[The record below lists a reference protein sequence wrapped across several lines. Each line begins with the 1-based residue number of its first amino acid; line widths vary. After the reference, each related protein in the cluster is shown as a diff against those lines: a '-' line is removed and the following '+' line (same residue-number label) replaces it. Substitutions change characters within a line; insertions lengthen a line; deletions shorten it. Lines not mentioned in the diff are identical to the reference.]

1 MVLLAHLAVAVAD
14 IMEQQM
20 VLLVI
25 LAVLVVEAVLQKME
39 LLAQV
44 VLAQVD
50 KEMLVER
57 QEIVVAQGLIPA
69 EVAVAAQVQ

>member
-1 MVLLAHLAVAVAD
+1 
-14 IMEQQM
+14 
-20 VLLVI
+20 
-25 LAVLVVEAVLQKME
+25 ME